1 MKGYDLLDLAV
12 RNLRQSK
19 LRNGLTT
26 VGISVGVA
34 SLVAMLSLGVGLQQL
49 ATKRLAGSGMFDTVF
64 VTSKQD
70 FRGFD
75 REDDKKTTHPE
86 LSPVLDDAARNKMA
100 SLPNVTEVE
109 PEIRVM
115 GELLVNG
122 QPHFGFMSGL
132 PMSARDNEAFDTLQG
147 KFFSND
153 TADEAILL
161 KDFAKEI
168 DEKNPA
174 SLIGQTVTLRYGERQ
189 ALPAESSDRG
199 DRPQLAADNNN
210 GGGDRPAASAGAD
223 KGDLG
228 DSSGDEGFSVVRKTQ
243 TLKVVG
249 IIESEPY
256 GGMRTVSRA
265 RIFLPVGLTENLNM
279 AQFSDMRNPL
289 RSGGGKTYMTLT
301 VRVKDPGKVS
311 SVQDAIN
318 QMGFRTFS
326 VLDATK
332 SLRQFFTVLDL
343 FLGIFG
349 SLALAVATLAIV
361 NTLVMA
367 VLERRREIGVM
378 KAIGA
383 SDGDVKRLFFTEAG
397 AMGFLGGLLGIA
409 LGFAIGKSINVGTAI
424 YMHRHAMTA
433 ERVWSMP
440 PWLIGAAILFSIAV
454 SLLAGLYPA
463 SGAAR
468 LDPVQ
473 TLKYE

>member
-49 ATKRLAGSGMFDTVF
+49 ATRRLAGSGMFDTVF

-75 REDDKKTTHPE
+75 REQDQKDQHPE
-86 LSPVLDDAARNKMA
+86 NAPVLDDAARDKMA
-100 SLPNVTEVE
+100 HLPYVTEVE

-115 GELLVNG
+115 GEIACGG
-122 QPHFGFMSGL
+122 QSHLGFVTGL
-132 PMSARDNEAFDTLQG
+132 PMSARENEAFDNLQG
-147 KFFSND
+147 KFFSRSD
-153 TADEAILL
+153 ADEVILL
-161 KDFAKEI
+161 NDFAKEL
-168 DEKNPA
+168 NPNNPKA
-174 SLIGQTVTLRYGERQ
+174 LIGQEVTLRYGEHQ
-189 ALPAESSDRG
+189 P
-199 DRPQLAADNNN
+199 LAADSDTSGRPQIS
-210 GGGDRPAASAGAD
+210 GGQSDAGNPN
-223 KGDLG
+223 
-228 DSSGDEGFSVVRKTQ
+228 SGESYGFSVVRKTQ
-243 TLKVVG
+243 QLKVMG
-249 IIESEPY
+249 IIDEEPY
-256 GGMRTVSRA
+256 GGMRTVSRG
-265 RIFLPVGLTENLNM
+265 RIFLPVDLTAKLNM
-279 AQFSDMRNPL
+279 AEFSDMRSSL
-289 RSGGGKTYMTLT
+289 RGRGRTYMTLT
-301 VRVKDPGKVS
+301 VRVKDPAKVAQ
-311 SVQDAIN
+311 VQDAIK

-332 SLRQFFTVLDL
+332 SLRRLFTVLDL

-349 SLALAVATLAIV
+349 SLALAVATLAII

-383 SDGDVKRLFFTEAG
+383 SDGDVKRLFFAEAG
-397 AMGFLGGLLGIA
+397 AMGFFGGVLGIA
-409 LGFAIGKSINVGTAI
+409 LGFAIGKAINIGTGI
-424 YMHRHAMTA
+424 YLHNHQLPSEA
-433 ERVWSMP
+433 VWIMP
-440 PWLIGAAILFSIAV
+440 SWLIGAAIAFSIVV

-463 SGAAR
+463 SRAAR

>member
-1 MKGYDLLDLAV
+1 MKGYDLLELAV

-49 ATKRLAGSGMFDTVF
+49 ATRRLAGSGMFDTVF

-75 REDDKKTTHPE
+75 REEDQKDQHPE
-86 LSPVLDDAARNKMA
+86 KAPVLDEAARQNMEHMRY
-100 SLPNVTEVE
+100 VTEVE

-115 GELLVNG
+115 GEIIYSG
-122 QPHFGFMSGL
+122 QTHFGFVTGL
-132 PMSARDNEAFDTLQG
+132 PMSAHENEAFENLQG
-147 KFFSND
+147 KFFSRSD
-153 TADEAILL
+153 ADEVILL
-161 KDFAKEI
+161 NDFAKEL
-168 DEKNPA
+168 DPNDPKA
-174 SLIGQTVTLRYGERQ
+174 LIGKEVTLRYGEHQ
-189 ALPAESSDRG
+189 PLASDSETPG
-199 DRPQLAADNNN
+199 RPQL
-210 GGGDRPAASAGAD
+210 
-223 KGDLG
+223 
-228 DSSGDEGFSVVRKTQ
+228 SGDQPGNSRGDDYGFSVVRKTQ
-243 TLKVVG
+243 QLKVVG
-249 IIESEPY
+249 IIDEEPY
-256 GGMRTVSRA
+256 GGMRTVSRG
-265 RIFLPVGLTENLNM
+265 RIFLPVDLTEKLNM
-279 AQFSDMRNPL
+279 AQFGDMRSSL
-289 RSGGGKTYMTLT
+289 RGSGKTFMTLT
-301 VRVKDPGKVS
+301 VRVKDPAKVAQ
-311 SVQDAIN
+311 VQDAIK

-332 SLRQFFTVLDL
+332 SLRRFFTVLDL

-349 SLALAVATLAIV
+349 SLALAVATLAII

-383 SDGDVKRLFFTEAG
+383 SDSDVKQLFFAEAG
-397 AMGFLGGLLGIA
+397 AMGFFGGVLGVG
-409 LGFAIGKSINVGTAI
+409 LGFAIGKAINVGTGI
-424 YMHRHAMTA
+424 YLRIHQLPA
-433 ERVWSMP
+433 EAVWILP
-440 PWLIGAAILFSIAV
+440 PWLIGAAIGFSILV

-463 SGAAR
+463 SRAAR

>member
-1 MKGYDLLDLAV
+1 MKGYDLFELAV

-75 REDDKKTTHPE
+75 REEDQKDQHPE
-86 LSPVLDDAARNKMA
+86 NSPILDESARDKMA
-100 SLPNVTEVE
+100 HLKYVTEVE

-115 GELLVNG
+115 GEIVTEG
-122 QPHFGFMSGL
+122 QTHFGFVTGL
-132 PMSARDNEAFDTLQG
+132 PMSARENEAFDNLQG
-147 KFFSND
+147 KFFSGPQ
-153 TADEAILL
+153 AEEVILL
-161 KDFAKEI
+161 NDFAKEL
-168 DEKNPA
+168 NPTNPK
-174 SLIGQTVTLRYGERQ
+174 SLIGQTVTLRYGEHQ
-189 ALPAESSDRG
+189 ALSPDPESSG
-199 DRPQLAADNNN
+199 RPQV
-210 GGGDRPAASAGAD
+210 GGEQRASASPPSS
-223 KGDLG
+223 
-228 DSSGDEGFSVVRKTQ
+228 DSFGFSVVRKMQ
-243 TLKVVG
+243 QLKVVG
-249 IIESEPY
+249 IIDEEPY
-256 GGMRTVSRA
+256 GGMRTVSRG
-265 RIFLPVGLTENLNM
+265 RIFLPVDLTEKLNM
-279 AQFSDMRNPL
+279 AEFSDMRSSL
-289 RSGGGKTYMTLT
+289 RGKGKTYMTLT
-301 VRVKDPGKVS
+301 VRTKDPAKVS
-311 SVQDAIN
+311 QVQDAIKG
-318 QMGFRTFS
+318 MGFRTFS

-332 SLRQFFTVLDL
+332 SLRRFFTVLDL

-383 SDGDVKRLFFTEAG
+383 SDRDVKRLFFAEAG
-397 AMGFLGGLLGIA
+397 AMGFFGGVLGIA
-409 LGFAIGKSINVGTAI
+409 LGFAIGKAINIGTGI
-424 YMHRHAMTA
+424 YLRNHQLPA
-433 ERVWSMP
+433 EPVWILP
-440 PWLIGAAILFSIAV
+440 PWLIGAAIVFSIVV

-463 SGAAR
+463 SRAAS

>member
-75 REDDKKTTHPE
+75 REQDQKDQHPE
-86 LSPVLDDAARNKMA
+86 NAPVLDDAARDKMA
-100 SLPNVTEVE
+100 HLQYVTEVE

-115 GELLVNG
+115 GEIVYGG
-122 QPHFGFMSGL
+122 QTHYGFVTGL
-132 PMSARDNEAFDTLQG
+132 PMSARENEAFDNLQG
-147 KFFSND
+147 KFFSRSD
-153 TADEAILL
+153 ADEVILL
-161 KDFAKEI
+161 NDFAKEL
-168 DEKNPA
+168 DPTNPKA
-174 SLIGQTVTLRYGERQ
+174 LIGQQVTLRYGEHQ
-189 ALPAESSDRG
+189 PLAADSDTSG
-199 DRPQLAADNNN
+199 RPQLSD
-210 GGGDRPAASAGAD
+210 GQSEASNPNA
-223 KGDLG
+223 G
-228 DSSGDEGFSVVRKTQ
+228 DSYGFSVVRKTQ
-243 TLKVVG
+243 QLKVMG
-249 IIESEPY
+249 IIDEEPY
-256 GGMRTVSRA
+256 GGMRTVSRG
-265 RIFLPVGLTENLNM
+265 RIFLPVDLTAKLNM
-279 AQFSDMRNPL
+279 AEFSDMRSSL
-289 RSGGGKTYMTLT
+289 RGHGRTYMTLT
-301 VRVKDPGKVS
+301 VRVKDPAKVAQ
-311 SVQDAIN
+311 VQDAIK

-326 VLDATK
+326 VLDAAK
-332 SLRQFFTVLDL
+332 SLRRFFTVLDL

-349 SLALAVATLAIV
+349 SLALAVATLAII

-383 SDGDVKRLFFTEAG
+383 SDGDVKRLFFAEAG
-397 AMGFLGGLLGIA
+397 AMGFFGGVLGIA
-409 LGFAIGKSINVGTAI
+409 LGFAIGKAINIGTGI
-424 YMHRHAMTA
+424 YLHNHQLPA
-433 ERVWSMP
+433 EAVWIMP
-440 PWLIGAAILFSIAV
+440 PWLIGAAIAFSIVV

-463 SGAAR
+463 SRAAR

>member
-75 REDDKKTTHPE
+75 REQDRKDQHPE
-86 LSPVLDDAARNKMA
+86 NAPVLDDAARDKMTH
-100 SLPNVTEVE
+100 LQYVTEVE

-115 GELLVNG
+115 GEIVYGG
-122 QPHFGFMSGL
+122 QTHYGFVTGL
-132 PMSARDNEAFDTLQG
+132 PMSARENEAFDNLQG
-147 KFFSND
+147 KFFSRSD
-153 TADEAILL
+153 AEEVILL
-161 KDFAKEI
+161 NDFAKELAPQ
-168 DEKNPA
+168 NPKA
-174 SLIGQTVTLRYGERQ
+174 LIGHEVTLRYGEHQ
-189 ALPAESSDRG
+189 PLAADSDASG
-199 DRPQLAADNNN
+199 RPQLSGEQSDSSNAK
-210 GGGDRPAASAGAD
+210 GGDSY
-223 KGDLG
+223 
-228 DSSGDEGFSVVRKTQ
+228 GFSVVRKTQ
-243 TLKVVG
+243 QLRVMG
-249 IIESEPY
+249 IIDEEPY
-256 GGMRTVSRA
+256 GGMRTVSRG
-265 RIFLPVGLTENLNM
+265 RIFLPVDLTAKLNM
-279 AQFSDMRNPL
+279 AEFSDMRSSL
-289 RSGGGKTYMTLT
+289 RGHGRTYMTLT
-301 VRVKDPGKVS
+301 VRVKDPAKVAQ
-311 SVQDAIN
+311 VQDAIK

-326 VLDATK
+326 VLDAAK
-332 SLRQFFTVLDL
+332 SLRRFFTVLDL

-349 SLALAVATLAIV
+349 SLALAVATLAII

-383 SDGDVKRLFFTEAG
+383 SDGDVKRLFFAEAG
-397 AMGFLGGLLGIA
+397 AMGFFGGVLGIA
-409 LGFAIGKSINVGTAI
+409 LGYGIGNAINIGTGI
-424 YMHRHAMTA
+424 YLHNHQLPA
-433 ERVWSMP
+433 EAVWIMP
-440 PWLIGAAILFSIAV
+440 PWLIGAAIAFSIVV

-463 SGAAR
+463 SRAAR

>member
-75 REDDKKTTHPE
+75 REQDQKDQHPE
-86 LSPVLDDAARNKMA
+86 NAPVLDDAARGKMTH
-100 SLPNVTEVE
+100 LQYVTEVE

-115 GELLVNG
+115 GEIVYGG
-122 QPHFGFMSGL
+122 QTHYGFVTGL
-132 PMSARDNEAFDTLQG
+132 PMSARENEAFDNLQG
-147 KFFSND
+147 KFFSRSD
-153 TADEAILL
+153 AEEVILL
-161 KDFAKEI
+161 NDFAKELAPQ
-168 DEKNPA
+168 NPKA
-174 SLIGQTVTLRYGERQ
+174 LIGQEVTLRYGEHQ
-189 ALPAESSDRG
+189 PLAADSDASG
-199 DRPQLAADNNN
+199 RPQLSGEQSDSSNSK
-210 GGGDRPAASAGAD
+210 GGDSY
-223 KGDLG
+223 
-228 DSSGDEGFSVVRKTQ
+228 GFSVVRKTQ
-243 TLKVVG
+243 QLRVMG
-249 IIESEPY
+249 IIDEEPY
-256 GGMRTVSRA
+256 GGMRTVSRG
-265 RIFLPVGLTENLNM
+265 RIFLPVDLTAKLNM
-279 AQFSDMRNPL
+279 AEFSDMRSSL
-289 RSGGGKTYMTLT
+289 RGHGRTYMTLT
-301 VRVKDPGKVS
+301 VRVKDPAKVAQ
-311 SVQDAIN
+311 VQDAIK

-332 SLRQFFTVLDL
+332 SLRRFFTVLDL

-349 SLALAVATLAIV
+349 SLALAVATLAII

-367 VLERRREIGVM
+367 VLERRREIGIM

-383 SDGDVKRLFFTEAG
+383 SDGDVKRLFFAEAG
-397 AMGFLGGLLGIA
+397 AMGFFGGVLGIA
-409 LGFAIGKSINVGTAI
+409 LGYAIGKAINIGTGI
-424 YMHRHAMTA
+424 YLHNHQLPA
-433 ERVWSMP
+433 EAVWIMP
-440 PWLIGAAILFSIAV
+440 PWLIGAAIAFSIVV

-463 SGAAR
+463 SRAAR